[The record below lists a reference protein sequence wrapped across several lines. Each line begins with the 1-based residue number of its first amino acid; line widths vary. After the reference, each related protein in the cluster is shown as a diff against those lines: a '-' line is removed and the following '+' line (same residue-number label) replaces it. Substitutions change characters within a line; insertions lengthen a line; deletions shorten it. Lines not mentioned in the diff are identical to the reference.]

1 MSKRVS
7 LWATGLCALLL
18 TASCAEPNVGERR
31 AGVIPAPVEL
41 TKGQGLFAIGPR
53 TEIGYADESLK
64 GMAAQLSEEIER
76 ASGMKLAF
84 ASDKESN
91 CKIFLELVDPS
102 MFADLP
108 TPYGTSPTAGDPR
121 AEFYQLSVEKDNVY
135 IKAPALAGMRR
146 GIATLT
152 QLVAQNATPAENGKL
167 YLPLVEVKPPS
178 SVNLPKP
185 RSSIV

>member
-1 MSKRVS
+1 MMSKRVS

-84 ASDKESN
+84 ASD
-91 CKIFLELVDPS
+91 
-102 MFADLP
+102 
-108 TPYGTSPTAGDPR
+108 
-121 AEFYQLSVEKDNVY
+121 
-135 IKAPALAGMRR
+135 
-146 GIATLT
+146 
-152 QLVAQNATPAENGKL
+152 
-167 YLPLVEVKPPS
+167 
-178 SVNLPKP
+178 
-185 RSSIV
+185 

>member
-1 MSKRVS
+1 MMSKRVS

-102 MFADLP
+102 MFADLRL
-108 TPYGTSPTAGDPR
+108 T
-121 AEFYQLSVEKDNVY
+121 
-135 IKAPALAGMRR
+135 APARRLATR
-146 GIATLT
+146 A
-152 QLVAQNATPAENGKL
+152 
-167 YLPLVEVKPPS
+167 PS
-178 SVNLPKP
+178 SI
-185 RSSIV
+185 SSRWRKTTFISRHRLWRVCAEASPH